1 MKQQE
6 ADHSGSLIQCHHC
19 IMVSEFHIFSQFLQ
33 MPILFPGKLYEL
45 LFHTCTMPKR
55 VSHHTHL
62 SLLKFLS
69 SSFLPKEKL
78 SSL

>member
-6 ADHSGSLIQCHHC
+6 ADHSGSLIQCHR

-33 MPILFPGKLYEL
+33 MPIPFPGKLYEL
-45 LFHTCTMPKR
+45 LFYTCTMPKR

-62 SLLKFLS
+62 FCLN
-69 SSFLPKEKL
+69 FLPL
-78 SSL
+78 PFSLKKS